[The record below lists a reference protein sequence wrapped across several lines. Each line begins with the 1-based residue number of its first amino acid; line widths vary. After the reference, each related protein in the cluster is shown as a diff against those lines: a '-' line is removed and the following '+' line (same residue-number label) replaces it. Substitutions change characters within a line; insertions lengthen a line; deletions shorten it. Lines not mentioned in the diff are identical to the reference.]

1 MASWRQE
8 KRQMH
13 RDVHVTM
20 GVPALL
26 LRTLDDNNPI
36 SITIRGPHAKRQVKS
51 GDLSGGGEGWA
62 EREDIAPRI
71 CVELSEIPFTLTRGH
86 IVSVEPGEAYRVDT
100 TATAR
105 LGYLWVNVIPLTQQ
119 QADGLALPDAE

>member
-1 MASWRQE
+1 
-8 KRQMH
+8 MH

-26 LRTLDDNNPI
+26 LRDMEDSNPI
-36 SITIRGPHAKRQVKS
+36 PITIRGPHTKRQVKS

-62 EREDIAPRI
+62 EREDTAPRI

-86 IVSVEPGEAYRVDT
+86 IVSVELGEAYRVDT

-105 LGYLWVNVIPLTQQ
+105 LGYLWVNVIPLTPQ
-119 QADGLALPDAE
+119 QAAGLPLPDVV